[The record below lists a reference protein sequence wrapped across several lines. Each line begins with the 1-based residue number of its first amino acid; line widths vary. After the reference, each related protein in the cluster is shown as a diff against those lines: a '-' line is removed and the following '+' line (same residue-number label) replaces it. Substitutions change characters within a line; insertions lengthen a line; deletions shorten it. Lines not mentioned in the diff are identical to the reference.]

1 MNLEA
6 QPATE
11 AGAGDDA
18 APPKGRFRDAAD
30 KIVAHPY
37 AARLGSFARNRP
49 RWQIYSALA
58 VLLVLVGVGA
68 IYWWTGGGSGTAGPL
83 IVTVERGDVED
94 SVTALGNLQPRD
106 YVDVGAQVSGQLKK
120 LYVDIG
126 ATVNASQLVAEI
138 DPAVLNTKV
147 DAGHAQLQNLRATLN
162 DKQAQLELAR
172 GQFARQKMLKAA
184 NATSTDAYQ
193 TAESAMQSAVAQV
206 TAVKAQIVQTAATV
220 HGDEVTLGYT
230 KIYAPMAGTIVSI
243 TTKQG
248 QTINANQQ
256 APVILRVADL
266 STMTVWTQVSEADV
280 PKLKIG
286 MDAYFTILG
295 APGKKWT
302 GKLKQVLPTPEVVNN
317 VVLYTALFDVANEH
331 RDLMTQMTAQVF
343 FIIASKT
350 NVLTV
355 PVAALQRDRPRRH
368 LYKVTVL
375 TTSGTQEVR
384 EVTVGVT
391 NRVSAEIVSGLNEG
405 DRVIAGLQLATNRR
419 SQSSSGQP
427 GQGANRPPRIGGVP

>member
-6 QPATE
+6 QPPTE
-11 AGAGDDA
+11 AGASNNA
-18 APPKGRFRDAAD
+18 SPPKGRFRDVTD
-30 KIVAHPY
+30 KVLAHPY
-37 AARLGSFARNRP
+37 AERLGRFARKRS
-49 RWQIYSALA
+49 RWQIYATLA
-58 VLLVLVGVGA
+58 VLLVLIAVGA
-68 IYWWTGGGSGTAGPL
+68 IYWWTGAGRGTSSPL
-83 IVTVERGDVED
+83 IVTVDRGDIED
-94 SVTALGNLQPRD
+94 SVTALGSLQPRD

-126 ATVNASQLVAEI
+126 ATVKASQLVAEI

-147 DAGHAQLQNLRATLN
+147 DAGHAQLQNLQASLR
-162 DKQAQLELAR
+162 DKQAQLDLAR
-172 GQFARQKMLKAA
+172 GQFTRQKMLKAA

-193 TAESAMQSAVAQV
+193 TAESAMQSAAAQV

-286 MDAYFTILG
+286 MDAYFAILG
-295 APGKKWT
+295 APGKKWA

-317 VVLYTALFDVANEH
+317 VVLYTALFDVANDRRE
-331 RDLMTQMTAQVF
+331 LMTQMTAQVF
-343 FIIASKT
+343 FIIASKA

-355 PVAALQRDRPRRH
+355 PVAALQHDRTHRR

-375 TTSGTQEVR
+375 TASGGQELR

-405 DRVIAGLQLATNRR
+405 DRVVAGVKLTTGSR
-419 SQSSSGQP
+419 SQNGAGQP

>member
-1 MNLEA
+1 MSLDVE
-6 QPATE
+6 
-11 AGAGDDA
+11 
-18 APPKGRFRDAAD
+18 PPKVNAGTVNDGASAKGRLRDAAD
-30 KIVAHPY
+30 RVAASPY
-37 AARLGSFARNRP
+37 AARVASFARKRP
-49 RWQIYSALA
+49 RWQIYAALVVFLLLVAALA
-58 VLLVLVGVGA
+58 
-68 IYWWTGGGSGTAGPL
+68 YWWTSGSSDTASQL
-83 IVTVERGDVED
+83 VVTVERGDVED

-126 ATVNASQLVAEI
+126 DTVKSGQLLAEI

-147 DAGHAQLQNLRATLN
+147 EAGRAQLKNLQATLR
-162 DKQAQLELAR
+162 DKEAQLELAR
-172 GQFARQKMLKAA
+172 GQFNRQKMLKAA

-193 TAESAMQSAVAQV
+193 SAESGLRSATAQV
-206 TAVKAQIVQTAATV
+206 AAVKAQIAQTTATV

-230 KIYAPMAGTIVSI
+230 KIYAPMAGTVVSV

-280 PKLKIG
+280 PKLRLG

-295 APGKKWT
+295 APRKRWT

-317 VVLYTALFDVANEH
+317 VVLYTALFDVANQRNE
-331 RDLMTQMTAQVF
+331 LMTQMTAQVF
-343 FIIASKT
+343 FVIASKQD
-350 NVLTV
+350 VLTV
-355 PVAALQRDRPRRH
+355 PVAALHRYRPRRH
-368 LYKVTVL
+368 TAHVTLVSA
-375 TTSGTQEVR
+375 SGAEEDR

-391 NRVSAEIVSGLNEG
+391 NRVSAEIVSGLKEG
-405 DRVIAGLQLATNRR
+405 DKVVAGTAA
-419 SQSSSGQP
+419 QSGSGQTQQR
-427 GQGANRPPRIGGVP
+427 GQGRSRRPRLGF